1 MDVEPG
7 QIAAVWTRVRLN
19 KRVFVKDLGAR
30 WNAVLALLVLSA
42 MMGCQ
47 ALDATK
53 RPDLP
58 SNSLVVSSPS
68 LDFRTVVV
76 GNSAALTDTIL
87 NPTASSVTITQAGV
101 SGAGFHVTGPALPL
115 TIASGQSATLSVTYS
130 PQTGG
135 DVSGTVV
142 ISSTAP
148 VPSVTVSL
156 SGAAVA
162 AGQLTVNPSTI
173 GFGKV
178 PVGHSKTQ
186 SGTLTNSGG
195 TNLTI
200 SQAMVNGSDFQVSS
214 LNLPLT
220 LAPSHSTSFSVTF
233 KPKSTGSANGM
244 ISMSFGVSLSTSGG
258 RRRPHATTKTET
270 MTVPVTGTGTMPAQL
285 TVTPAS
291 LSFGS
296 VQVGSS
302 QTLSET
308 LTNTGDSSLTISQA
322 TVTGAG
328 FSASGFSLPATLAAG
343 QSETFNV
350 MFAPQSGGAASGYL
364 SVTSDAS
371 SPAPGVSLSGTGV
384 TAGSLAPS
392 PSSLSFGTVQVG
404 TSQTLQET
412 LTNSGGSSLSIS
424 QATVTGSGFSVSG
437 LNLPATL
444 AAGQSATFN
453 VMFAP
458 QSGGAASGKLSVT
471 SDASSAA
478 LGVSLSG
485 TGVTAGSLAPSPS
498 SLSFGTVQVGTSQ
511 TLSETLTNIG
521 GSSVAISQA
530 TVTGSGFS
538 VSGLNLP
545 ATLAAGQSATFNVM
559 FAPQSGGAAS
569 GYLSV
574 TSNASNSTLRV
585 SLSGAGAT
593 AGALSASPSSISF
606 GSLQVGNN
614 STRSETLTN
623 SGGSSV
629 TISQANITGSG
640 FSITGLNLPLT
651 LIPGQSF
658 TFGTVF
664 APTSPG
670 SANGSISV
678 ISDASNSTLTVS
690 LAGTG
695 TVTGQLSISPAT
707 LDFGSVVVGQ
717 SKSLTATLSAT
728 GSSVTVSSA
737 TTSTSEF
744 ALSGLSFPSTI
755 AAGQSASFTVTFRP
769 QASGTATAST
779 SFTSDASNSPALES
793 LTGSGTP
800 PPQHS
805 VDLSWSP
812 STSSVVGYNL
822 YRGTK
827 SGGPYTRINSVLD
840 ASTAYTDSTVQG
852 GQTYYYVTT
861 AVNTSGSESGYSNQV
876 RAVIPSP

>member
-186 SGTLTNSGG
+186 SGTLTNSGH

-444 AAGQSATFN
+444 AAGQSVTF
-453 VMFAP
+453 
-458 QSGGAASGKLSVT
+458 S
-471 SDASSAA
+471 
-478 LGVSLSG
+478 
-485 TGVTAGSLAPSPS
+485 
-498 SLSFGTVQVGTSQ
+498 
-511 TLSETLTNIG
+511 
-521 GSSVAISQA
+521 
-530 TVTGSGFS
+530 
-538 VSGLNLP
+538 
-545 ATLAAGQSATFNVM
+545 VM

-737 TTSTSEF
+737 TTSTPEF
-744 ALSGLSFPSTI
+744 ALSGLSLPSTI
-755 AAGQSASFTVTFRP
+755 AAGQSASVTVTFTP

>member
-1 MDVEPG
+1 MWSAGKSPPYG
-7 QIAAVWTRVRLN
+7 RVRLN
-19 KRVFVKDLGAR
+19 KRHSVKDFGAR
-30 WNAVLALLVLSA
+30 WNAVLVLLSLSA
-42 MMGCQ
+42 MLGCQ

-53 RPDLP
+53 RPDPP
-58 SNSLVVSSPS
+58 SN
-68 LDFRTVVV
+68 
-76 GNSAALTDTIL
+76 
-87 NPTASSVTITQAGV
+87 
-101 SGAGFHVTGPALPL
+101 
-115 TIASGQSATLSVTYS
+115 
-130 PQTGG
+130 
-135 DVSGTVV
+135 
-142 ISSTAP
+142 
-148 VPSVTVSL
+148 
-156 SGAAVA
+156 A

-173 GFGKV
+173 SFGRV
-178 PVGHSKTQ
+178 PVGHSKTT
-186 SGTLTNSGG
+186 SGTLTNSGR

-200 SQAMVNGSDFQVSS
+200 SQVVANGSDFQVSS

-220 LAPSHSTSFSVTF
+220 LAPSHSTSFSVAF

-244 ISMSFGVSLSTSGG
+244 ISMSISVSPPTSRGHKHG
-258 RRRPHATTKTET
+258 PSNPET

-308 LTNTGDSSLTISQA
+308 LTNTGSSSVTVSQA

-328 FSASGFSLPATLAAG
+328 FSASG
-343 QSETFNV
+343 
-350 MFAPQSGGAASGYL
+350 L
-364 SVTSDAS
+364 S
-371 SPAPGVSLSGTGV
+371 
-384 TAGSLAPS
+384 
-392 PSSLSFGTVQVG
+392 
-404 TSQTLQET
+404 
-412 LTNSGGSSLSIS
+412 
-424 QATVTGSGFSVSG
+424 
-437 LNLPATL
+437 LPATL

-458 QSGGAASGKLSVT
+458 QSGGTASGYLSVI
-471 SDASSAA
+471 SDASSPAP
-478 LGVSLSG
+478 GVSLSG
-485 TGVTAGSLAPSPS
+485 TGVTAGALVARPS
-498 SLSFGTVQVGTSQ
+498 SLSFGTVPVGSSQ
-511 TLSETLTNIG
+511 TVQETLTNTG
-521 GSSVAISQA
+521 GSNLSISQA
-530 TVTGSGFS
+530 TVSGSGFS
-538 VSGLNLP
+538 VSGLP
-545 ATLAAGQSATFNVM
+545 ATLAAGQSATFNIT
-559 FAPQSGGAAS
+559 FAPQSGGSAS
-569 GYLSV
+569 GSLSV

-593 AGALSASPSSISF
+593 AGGLSASPSSISF
-606 GSLQVGNN
+606 GSLQVGRN

-695 TVTGQLSISPAT
+695 TLAGQLGVSPAT

-744 ALSGLSFPSTI
+744 ALSGLSLPSTI
-755 AAGQSASFTVTFRP
+755 AAGQSASFTVTFTP

-779 SFTSDASNSPALES
+779 SFTSNASNSPALEA

-800 PPQHS
+800 SPQHS

-827 SGGPYTRINSVLD
+827 AGGPYGRINSVLD

-876 RAVIPSP
+876 QAVIPSP

>member
-1 MDVEPG
+1 MGAGKSPPYG
-7 QIAAVWTRVRLN
+7 RVRLN
-19 KRVFVKDLGAR
+19 KRPSVKDFGTR
-30 WNAVLALLVLSA
+30 WNAVLVLLALSA
-42 MMGCQ
+42 MLGCQ
-47 ALDATK
+47 AVDATK
-53 RPDLP
+53 RPDPP
-58 SNSLVVSSPS
+58 SNSLIASSPT
-68 LDFRTVVV
+68 LNFRTVIV
-76 GNSAALTDTIL
+76 GSSAALTDTIL
-87 NPTASSVTITQAGV
+87 NRTASSVTITQALV
-101 SGAGFHVTGPALPL
+101 SGEGFQVTGPALPL
-115 TIASGQSATLSVTYS
+115 TIASGQSAILSVTYS
-130 PQTGG
+130 PQGAG
-135 DVSGTVV
+135 NVSGTIA

-148 VPSVTVSL
+148 VPSVTVAL

-173 GFGKV
+173 SFGTV
-178 PVGHSKTQ
+178 PVGHSKTT

-200 SQAMVNGSDFQVSS
+200 SQVTANGSDFQVSS

-220 LAPSHSTSFSVTF
+220 LAPNDSTTFSATF
-233 KPKSTGSANGM
+233 KPKSAGRANGM
-244 ISMSFGVSLSTSGG
+244 ISMSVGVSLSASDGQK
-258 RRRPHATTKTET
+258 RPDSTTKTET
-270 MTVPVTGTGTMPAQL
+270 MTVPVTGTGTMLAQL

-296 VQVGSS
+296 VQVGSG

-308 LTNTGDSSLTISQA
+308 LTNIGGSSVTISQA

-328 FSASGFSLPATLAAG
+328 FSASGLSLPATLAAG
-343 QSETFNV
+343 QSTTFKV
-350 MFAPQSGGAASGYL
+350 RFAPQSGGAVSGYL
-364 SVTSDAS
+364 SVNSDAS
-371 SPAPGVSLSGTGV
+371 SPASGVPLSGTGV
-384 TAGSLAPS
+384 TAGSLAAS
-392 PSSLSFGTVQVG
+392 PSSLSFGTIQVG
-404 TSQTLQET
+404 SSQTLQET
-412 LTNSGGSSLSIS
+412 ITNSGGSSLSIS
-424 QATVTGSGFSVSG
+424 QATVTGSAFSASG
-437 LNLPATL
+437 LNLPL
-444 AAGQSATFN
+444 ALAGGQSATFDIT
-453 VMFAP
+453 FAP
-458 QSGGAASGKLSVT
+458 QSGGSASGS
-471 SDASSAA
+471 
-478 LGVSLSG
+478 
-485 TGVTAGSLAPSPS
+485 
-498 SLSFGTVQVGTSQ
+498 
-511 TLSETLTNIG
+511 
-521 GSSVAISQA
+521 
-530 TVTGSGFS
+530 
-538 VSGLNLP
+538 
-545 ATLAAGQSATFNVM
+545 
-559 FAPQSGGAAS
+559 
-569 GYLSV
+569 LSV
-574 TSNASNSTLRV
+574 TSNASNSTLQV

-593 AGALSASPSSISF
+593 AGGLSASPSSISF
-606 GSLQVGNN
+606 GSLQVGSS

-629 TISQANITGSG
+629 TISQGNITGSG
-640 FSITGLNLPLT
+640 FSLTGLNLPVT
-651 LIPGQSF
+651 LIPGHSI
-658 TFGTVF
+658 TFSTVF

-695 TVTGQLSISPAT
+695 TLAGQLGVSPAT

-744 ALSGLSFPSTI
+744 ALSGISLPSTI

-769 QASGTATAST
+769 QASGTATASM
-779 SFTSDASNSPALES
+779 SFTSNASDSPALEA

-812 STSSVVGYNL
+812 SASSVVGYNL

-827 SGGPYTRINSVLD
+827 SGGPYSRINSVLD

-861 AVNTSGSESGYSNQV
+861 AVDTSGSESGYSNQV